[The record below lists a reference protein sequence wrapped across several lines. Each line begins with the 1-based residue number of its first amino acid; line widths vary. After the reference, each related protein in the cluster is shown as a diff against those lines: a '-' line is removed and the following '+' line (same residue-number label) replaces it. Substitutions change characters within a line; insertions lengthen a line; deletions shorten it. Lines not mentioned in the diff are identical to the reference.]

1 MKMRDK
7 FSVSDGNILCLS
19 LIPEMMQKK
28 VYRNQLRKLTI
39 DYLFN
44 KMEKKK

>member
-44 KMEKKK
+44 KTEKKK